1 MKITYSFEV
10 PYFIR
15 TNSTNRFSISH
26 KDFQSV
32 LEIQNPEGFAY
43 PPLLTA
49 QKSEVRGLIFSH
61 PDENYELNLLSKRS
75 RINITVN
82 IKEKTLDSFSEMPMS
97 IFSWKEKKIE
107 HSKISRILGDLFNKV
122 IETFDRFLEV
132 YTFTS
137 KEIYNGS
144 HIETIYERSFQFGVK
159 IFIDNEYISQFFFI
173 PNTSLIPLSSNSLQ
187 SITKFLRKDIP
198 IDVVSNLLFQ
208 GFVNYSRKN
217 YTFSLLTIAQAL
229 EIFINKYLIGSPNF
243 ELDERGTKYIFKGSK
258 KEEPVGTIR
267 KYSDVLNDYKKN
279 SLSTHS
285 TKLWDDLDVI
295 VGLRNS
301 IIHENLS
308 NYRESKQHRDLRGS
322 GLKRIEH
329 EVDLRKEFI
338 GLLTSAYKIIQWVE
352 NL

>member
-32 LEIQNPEGFAY
+32 LEVHNPEGFLY
-43 PPLLTA
+43 PPFATVT
-49 QKSEVRGLIFSH
+49 KSAVRGLIFSH
-61 PDENYELNLLSKRS
+61 PDVNYELNLMSKRS
-75 RINITVN
+75 KINIIINIT
-82 IKEKTLDSFSEMPMS
+82 EKTLDSFPEMPMS
-97 IFSWKEKKIE
+97 ILAYKEKKIE

-122 IETFDRFLEV
+122 IETFDRFLEI

-144 HIETIYERSFQFGVK
+144 HIETIYERSFPFGVK

-173 PNTSLIPLSSNSLQ
+173 PNTSLIPLSNNSLQ
-187 SITKFLRKDIP
+187 SMTKFLRKDIP
-198 IDVVSNLLFQ
+198 IDIVSNLLFQ

-229 EIFINKYLIGSPNF
+229 EIFINKYLMDSPNF
-243 ELDERGTKYIFKGSK
+243 ELDERGTTYIFKGK
-258 KEEPVGTIR
+258 KEWVGTIR
-267 KYSDVLNDYKKN
+267 KYSDVLNEYKKS

-301 IIHENLS
+301 IIHDNLS
-308 NYRESKQHRDLRGS
+308 KYRESKQHQDLRGS
-322 GLKRIEH
+322 GLERIEH
-329 EVDLRKEFI
+329 EVDLSKEFI
-338 GLLTSAYKIIQWVE
+338 GLLNSAVNIIQWVE
-352 NL
+352 NLK